1 LGGVAAGKSTVAA
14 AFARHGLLHIDA
26 DAHARAVIQE
36 PAVAAAIAA
45 AFGPV
50 AFAADGSLDR
60 SALAAQVFRDAAK
73 KRQLEAITH
82 PPIRA
87 AILAD
92 LQAAKAAGRSVL
104 LDVPLLLENGLIEHC
119 DATVFVD
126 APPAV
131 RGSRAAARGWSG
143 DELDRREASQAPLA
157 LKRAK
162 ASYTIDNGA
171 SLEQTA
177 RQVAL
182 VLADLA
188 RRP

>member
-14 AFARHGLLHIDA
+14 AFARHGLLHVDA
-26 DAHARAVIQE
+26 DALARAVIQQ
-36 PAVAAAIAA
+36 PAVAAAIVA
-45 AFGPV
+45 AFGKG

-60 SALAAQVFRDAAK
+60 PALAAQVFSDAAK

-104 LDVPLLLENGLIEHC
+104 LDVPLLFENGLIEQC
-119 DATVFVD
+119 DATVFVE

-131 RGSRAAARGWSG
+131 RQSRAAARGWSAG
-143 DELDRREASQAPLA
+143 ELERRQASQAPLA

-162 ASYTIDNGA
+162 ASHTIDNGA